1 MVFFAQKLSYISE
14 GGIRQLSAQIHYD
27 LTGLYELGISL
38 LGSNIFRLYAKMLCH
53 YINNESRSDL
63 LWLVGVDDILQGFFG
78 QRESDLPYL
87 IWQKQ

>member
-14 GGIRQLSAQIHYD
+14 GGIRQLSAQVHYD

-63 LWLVGVDDILQGFFG
+63 LWLVGIDDILQGLFG
-78 QRESDLPYL
+78 QRECQIYL
-87 IWQKQ
+87 I